1 MGEYIITFIFWFVGS
16 WGALMVAGPFL
27 DNIYVLILLFS
38 LIAALATV
46 AYGKLSE
53 RLTNMERSIEELKE
67 MLKEARQVFH
77 LTSL

>member
-1 MGEYIITFIFWFVGS
+1 
-16 WGALMVAGPFL
+16 MVAGPFL

-67 MLKEARQVFH
+67 MLKDTEK
-77 LTSL
+77 TEN

>member
-38 LIAALATV
+38 LIAALAIV

-67 MLKEARQVFH
+67 MLKDTEK
-77 LTSL
+77 TEN

>member
-1 MGEYIITFIFWFVGS
+1 
-16 WGALMVAGPFL
+16 MVAGPFL

-67 MLKEARQVFH
+67 MLKDTKKTEN
-77 LTSL
+77 

>member
-1 MGEYIITFIFWFVGS
+1 MGEYIITFIFWFVGL

-53 RLTNMERSIEELKE
+53 RLTNMERSLEELKA
-67 MLKEARQVFH
+67 MLKDKEG
-77 LTSL
+77 

>member
-16 WGALMVAGPFL
+16 WGTLMVAGPFL

-67 MLKEARQVFH
+67 MLKDTEK
-77 LTSL
+77 TEN

>member
-16 WGALMVAGPFL
+16 WGALMVAGPLL

-67 MLKEARQVFH
+67 MLKDTKKTEN
-77 LTSL
+77 